1 MTLTLVRRGR
11 HRVSSVVIARPQPPH
26 PYFDHDGP
34 LALAHRGFS
43 LEGLENSMRAFAAA
57 VELGYSYVETDVHA
71 TADDVLVAFH
81 DATLD
86 RVTDSSGVI
95 AQLPW
100 STVRQARIGGVEP
113 IPQLEELLGTWPEL
127 RVNIDVK
134 AASAVAPTIRAI
146 ERTRA
151 HERVCIASFS
161 DARRHPGIFLVNA
174 IANQGVDA
182 ERLRLL
188 IEEEIER
195 IRRDGVTEEELERA
209 KNRARASAIMGR
221 QTVMGRAEALQW
233 HNHNLGDPGAYR
245 TELERTLAVTADQ
258 VRDVA
263 RRYLMDTNRAVV
275 ITVPGPE
282 ATP

>member
-1 MTLTLVRRGR
+1 
-11 HRVSSVVIARPQPPH
+11 VVIARPQPPH

-161 DARRHPGIFLVNA
+161 DARR
-174 IANQGVDA
+174 
-182 ERLRLL
+182 
-188 IEEEIER
+188 
-195 IRRDGVTEEELERA
+195 
-209 KNRARASAIMGR
+209 
-221 QTVMGRAEALQW
+221 
-233 HNHNLGDPGAYR
+233 
-245 TELERTLAVTADQ
+245 
-258 VRDVA
+258 
-263 RRYLMDTNRAVV
+263 RAVV
-275 ITVPGPE
+275 AGLSKAVATSAGRALTSSFFFASRSGMVTRARRWLAEIHCLQVPVRLGALQIVTPRLVTDTHTAGRQVHVWTVNTAAEMHRLLELGVDGIVTDRADILRE
-282 ATP
+282 VLTSRRTR